1 MPLSSSQKSP
11 ASSPNGRVVLVEDEA
26 VLREELA
33 FQLRGRGFDVVALE
47 SAEALYRYLAVQKC
61 AVVLLD
67 IGLPGESGLAVC
79 RYLRAHDQQMGIL
92 FLTARSLRDDRLVG
106 LAAGADA
113 YLVKP
118 VDIEELV
125 LTVQRLGRRSQL
137 VAEVVRQSSGENWS
151 LADGGGFLYVPNGQ
165 QVRLSMSESLLLQHL
180 FAKQGEV
187 CVYAE
192 LSRALGELPEEYD
205 KHRLEVLVSR
215 LRAKVLRLGGTELP
229 LESVRGQGY
238 CLQV

>member
-1 MPLSSSQKSP
+1 MPFSEKSAD
-11 ASSPNGRVVLVEDEA
+11 ASGDVKHRVVLVEDEE

-47 SAEALYRYLAVQKC
+47 SAEVLYRYLSVQRC
-61 AVVLLD
+61 AVVILD
-67 IGLPGESGLAVC
+67 IGLPGENGLAVC
-79 RYLRAHDQQMGIL
+79 QYLRAHDQQMGIM
-92 FLTARSLRDDRLVG
+92 FLTARALRDDRLAG

-137 VAEVVRQSSGENWS
+137 VAEVVRQNVRESWA
-151 LADGGGFLYVPNGQ
+151 LADGGGFLHAPNGQ

-180 FAKQGEV
+180 SIKPGVA
-187 CVYAE
+187 CPYTE

-215 LRAKVLRLGGTELP
+215 LRAKVQRLCGVELP

-238 CLQV
+238 CLQI